1 MKSNQRL
8 KNSKILLG
16 ITGGIAIYKAAE
28 LLRRLTVDYGAEV
41 QVVMTASARKF
52 ITPLVFDTLSGRK
65 VYTDMFAG
73 EYVGT
78 RHIDLAKFA
87 DLVVICPAT
96 ANIIAKTVHGIGDD
110 LLSSLLLA
118 SQQNTLFA
126 PAMNV
131 NMWNSPATQEN
142 LAKLKAYG
150 HAVIEP
156 AEGLLACN
164 DQGKG
169 KLAGIEEICEAIE
182 KKLTGRSLLKDK
194 KVVVTAGPTR
204 EKIDAVRY
212 ISNYSSG
219 KMGLALALEAHNEGA
234 DVTLI
239 AGPVNL
245 QIPAGI
251 KTLHVNTAAEMLTAL
266 LQSGENADYL
276 FMAAAIEDFVPVKS
290 FSRKIKKNN
299 IPAAIEI
306 QAAPDIVTE
315 FRQRNSRT
323 NIVGFSVEIEQGKEN
338 SLAKLNKKGL
348 DYIVWNNPATEGA
361 AFGHDTNEVTVFSK
375 QNDEWF
381 LPKDTKR
388 NIAREIIKIISQN
401 RV

>member
-1 MKSNQRL
+1 
-8 KNSKILLG
+8 
-16 ITGGIAIYKAAE
+16 
-28 LLRRLTVDYGAEV
+28 
-41 QVVMTASARKF
+41 
-52 ITPLVFDTLSGRK
+52 
-65 VYTDMFAG
+65 
-73 EYVGT
+73 
-78 RHIDLAKFA
+78 
-87 DLVVICPAT
+87 
-96 ANIIAKTVHGIGDD
+96 
-110 LLSSLLLA
+110 
-118 SQQNTLFA
+118 
-126 PAMNV
+126 
-131 NMWNSPATQEN
+131 
-142 LAKLKAYG
+142 
-150 HAVIEP
+150 
-156 AEGLLACN
+156 
-164 DQGKG
+164 
-169 KLAGIEEICEAIE
+169 
-182 KKLTGRSLLKDK
+182 LLKDK

-388 NIAREIIKIISQN
+388 NIARKIIKIISQN